1 MASHLIGDM
10 SGATL
15 DDPLSDRYS
24 KLNCSISLLDKE
36 SDDYKMILKYLDKTY
51 EPVKV
56 GEIVSMKFIEV
67 QSKLVS
73 TAANLNRM
81 KIVTDQNAFQEYG
94 MSVENIFVIE
104 SNAGPSLDEIKK
116 LSNKFLLWCGK
127 MLSFSLSENILQ
139 SRTKQ

>member
-73 TAANLNRM
+73 TAAYLNRM
-81 KIVTDQNAFQEYG
+81 KIVTD
-94 MSVENIFVIE
+94 
-104 SNAGPSLDEIKK
+104 
-116 LSNKFLLWCGK
+116 
-127 MLSFSLSENILQ
+127 
-139 SRTKQ
+139 